1 MPYNITKTTRLPVV
15 IAGQRTSF
23 GTYDQAKTLRL
34 PNIFKVTIGGIPDC
48 YGGVNGIWSFNYSET
63 AGVWLPY
70 RANFPNTPVGS
81 IDSEISGFLCD
92 TAIPQTALDP
102 NVFHFV
108 SRVQAG
114 TCLTSYGVV
123 CSLYM
128 LLRFQ
133 RITIECEFNAP
144 IKLIP
149 TDNTWIL
156 SGPATVK
163 NQWNFLPGD
172 PLYAKYGRNVI
183 ALGYAPDLIGTSQI
197 APCSPVNYSIP
208 YPCIAT
214 GGNTC
219 LRGDCP
225 DTSYKEALNLFRRE
239 NGELIP
245 IPITVTISGS
255 SALPP
260 TNRSPII
267 KTSNTSDSTLLDD
280 DSILVLAGGS
290 LGGGKKITLGN
301 NANEAAQKALEKFFE
316 NHTLKKNMTQGIE
329 KKLTPGLLGKILEMF
344 KAAGF
349 GTIMVMP
356 IIPKIPVLGGG
367 ETASTG
373 IINVIAFSG
382 DNMTYEIIDLEIPL
396 DSPELSS

>member
-1 MPYNITKTTRLPVV
+1 MPYNITKTTRTVV
-15 IAGQRTSF
+15 VTGGQRTVPANNAP
-23 GTYDQAKTLRL
+23 AKTLRL
-34 PNIFKVTIGGIPDC
+34 PNIFKVSIGGIPDC

-70 RANFPNTPVGS
+70 RANFPNASNSTVTGY
-81 IDSEISGFLCD
+81 LCD
-92 TAIPQTALDP
+92 TIVPQTALDP
-102 NVFHFV
+102 NSFNFF

-123 CSLYM
+123 CSLYV
-128 LLRFQ
+128 LLRFK

-149 TDNTWIL
+149 IDNTWIL

-163 NQWNFLPGD
+163 NQWSWLPGD
-172 PLYAKYGRNVI
+172 PLYPTYGRNVI
-183 ALGYAPDLIGTSQI
+183 ALGYSPDLISASQI
-197 APCSPVNYSIP
+197 SPCSPVNYSIP
-208 YPCIAT
+208 YPCT
-214 GGNTC
+214 VSWGGTC

-225 DTSYKEALNLFRRE
+225 DTSYKEALNLVRLQ
-239 NGELIP
+239 NGQLIP

-260 TNRSPII
+260 TSQSPITTI
-267 KTSNTSDSTLLDD
+267 SNTSDSTLLDD
-280 DSILVLAGGS
+280 TSIAVLAGGS
-290 LGGGKKITLGN
+290 LGSGKPITLGN
-301 NANEAAQKALEKFFE
+301 NSSDAAQKVLEKFFE
-316 NHTLKKNMTQGIE
+316 NHKLQKNMTEGLD
-329 KKLTPGLLGKILEMF
+329 KKFTPGLLGKILEMF

-373 IINVIAFSG
+373 IITVIAFSG
-382 DNMTYEIIDLEIPL
+382 DNMTYEILNLEIPL
-396 DSPELSS
+396 DSSELYS

>member
-1 MPYNITKTTRLPVV
+1 MTYNITKTTRQPVV
-15 IAGQRTSF
+15 IAGQRALF
-23 GTYDQAKTLRL
+23 GTYDQTKTLRL

-48 YGGVNGIWSFNYSET
+48 YGGVNGTWSFNYSET

-70 RANFPNTPVGS
+70 SVNFPGVVNSTVT
-81 IDSEISGFLCD
+81 DYLCD
-92 TAIPQTALDP
+92 TTAPQTTLDP
-102 NVFHFV
+102 NSFHFV

-114 TCLTSYGVV
+114 TSLTSYGVV

-128 LLRFQ
+128 LLRFK

-144 IKLIP
+144 IKFTPI
-149 TDNTWIL
+149 DNTWIL

-163 NQWNFLPGD
+163 NQWSWLPGD
-172 PLYAKYGRNVI
+172 PLYATYGRNVI
-183 ALGYAPDLIGTSQI
+183 ALGYAPDLISASQI

-208 YPCIAT
+208 HPCTAST
-214 GGNTC
+214 SGNTC
-219 LRGDCP
+219 LGGDCP
-225 DTSYKEALNLFRRE
+225 DTSYKEALNLVRFQ

-290 LGGGKKITLGN
+290 LGSGKKITLGN
-301 NANEAAQKALEKFFE
+301 NANDAAQKALEKFFE

-329 KKLTPGLLGKILEMF
+329 KKLTPGLLNKILEMF

-356 IIPKIPVLGGG
+356 VIPKIPVLGGG

-373 IINVIAFSG
+373 IITVIAFSG
-382 DNMTYEIIDLEIPL
+382 DNMTYEILDLEIPL
-396 DSPELSS
+396 DSTELS

>member
-1 MPYNITKTTRLPVV
+1 MPYNITKTTRTVFV
-15 IAGQRTSF
+15 SEGQRTVPANN
-23 GTYDQAKTLRL
+23 DPAKTLRL

-70 RANFPNTPVGS
+70 RANFPDSSNTAVA
-81 IDSEISGFLCD
+81 DYLCD
-92 TAIPQTALDP
+92 TTVPQTALDP
-102 NVFHFV
+102 NSFNFF

-114 TCLTSYGVV
+114 TCLTSYGAV
-123 CSLYM
+123 CSLYV
-128 LLRFQ
+128 LLRFK

-156 SGPATVK
+156 SGPATVR
-163 NQWNFLPGD
+163 NEWNWLPGD

-183 ALGYAPDLIGTSQI
+183 AKGYSSDLISASQI
-197 APCSPVNYSIP
+197 SPCSPVNYSIP
-208 YPCIAT
+208 YPCTANIW
-214 GGNTC
+214 GSTC
-219 LRGDCP
+219 LVGDCP
-225 DTSYKEALNLFRRE
+225 DTSYKGALNLVRTQ
-239 NGELIP
+239 NGQLIP
-245 IPITVTISGS
+245 ILITVTISGS

-260 TNRSPII
+260 TNQSPII
-267 KTSNTSDSTLLDD
+267 KTSNNSDSTLLDD

-290 LGGGKKITLGN
+290 LGSGKKITLGN
-301 NANEAAQKALEKFFE
+301 NANDAAQKHLEKFFD
-316 NHTLKKNMTQGIE
+316 NHKLQKNMNQGIE
-329 KKLTPGLLGKILEMF
+329 KKITPGLLNKILEMF
-344 KAAGF
+344 KASGF

-373 IINVIAFSG
+373 IITVIAFTE
-382 DNMTYEIIDLEIPL
+382 DNMTYEILDLEIPL
-396 DSPELSS
+396 DSTELS